1 MPLMFQSSTGR
12 SCLDQYIHGCSEAV
26 FRLRVK
32 RYCEPILM
40 ETIGEGVMKDRYVYY
55 VCVIKG
61 FHLYLTGTVLAMHQL
76 NTYWQFD
83 HLRTT
88 IENTMQHNTT

>member
-40 ETIGEGVMKDRYVYY
+40 ETIGEGVMRDRYVCY

-61 FHLYLTGTVLAMHQL
+61 FHLLFNWDCIGNAPTQYLMAV
-76 NTYWQFD
+76 
-83 HLRTT
+83 
-88 IENTMQHNTT
+88 

>member
-1 MPLMFQSSTGR
+1 
-12 SCLDQYIHGCSEAV
+12 
-26 FRLRVK
+26 
-32 RYCEPILM
+32 M

-76 NTYWQFD
+76 NT
-83 HLRTT
+83 
-88 IENTMQHNTT
+88 